1 MVDDVLVSSL
11 IQRLSDRLKSIEKRH
26 SYLSFLIHK
35 RLANEKLLQLET
47 MNIISSM
54 PETLD
59 YLPEKPYHLE
69 SKEKC
74 DFWFETKDA
83 EYWLE
88 IKTRPTNYR
97 KPGHAK
103 AITDGVDGVIEDIT
117 RLKKIKNAKCRK
129 LVLFAFYP
137 MYEESYRTFISK
149 HLPRIA
155 EASGKNINRPEISL
169 KVGDAN
175 FDVYIVEV

>member
-1 MVDDVLVSSL
+1 
-11 IQRLSDRLKSIEKRH
+11 
-26 SYLSFLIHK
+26 
-35 RLANEKLLQLET
+35 

>member
-1 MVDDVLVSSL
+1 MPDSAIISNLLQHLSN
-11 IQRLSDRLKSIEKRH
+11 RLDLIEKRH
-26 SYLSFLIHK
+26 SYLSFLIRK
-35 RLANEKLLQLET
+35 RFANEKLLQLET

-59 YLPEKPYHLE
+59 YLPERPYSFE

-74 DFWFETKDA
+74 DFWFKTKEE

-103 AITDGVDGVIEDIT
+103 AITHGVDGVIEDIR
-117 RLKKIKNAKCRK
+117 RLNTIKNTNSRRF
-129 LVLFAFYP
+129 VMFAFYP
-137 MYEESYRTFISK
+137 MYRESYETFIRK

-155 EASGKNINRPEISL
+155 EAAGKQIKNPQISVV
-169 KVGDAN
+169 VGDAH
-175 FDVYIVEV
+175 FDVYLVEI